1 MEPFGIGNQK
11 PVFLFKRLFLES
23 PARIVGEKHLKFIFS
38 DSSKKNKIDGIW
50 FNSLSFLK
58 ILKDHKTMDVVGAI
72 DENYFRG
79 NRTMQ
84 IIIKDIRVN

>member
-1 MEPFGIGNQK
+1 MH
-11 PVFLFKRLFLES
+11 LD
-23 PARIVGEKHLKFIFS
+23 LKFVFS
-38 DSSKKNKIDGIW
+38 DHSKENKIDGIW
-50 FNSLSFLK
+50 FSSLAFLK
-58 ILKDHKTMDVVGAI
+58 ILKDNETMDVVGAI

>member
-1 MEPFGIGNQK
+1 
-11 PVFLFKRLFLES
+11 
-23 PARIVGEKHLKFIFS
+23 
-38 DSSKKNKIDGIW
+38 
-50 FNSLSFLK
+50 
-58 ILKDHKTMDVVGAI
+58 MDVVGTI

>member
-1 MEPFGIGNQK
+1 MEPFGIGNPK
-11 PVFLFKRLFLES
+11 PVFLLKGLNLES
-23 PARIVGEKHLKFIFS
+23 PARIVGEKHLKFIFL
-38 DSSKKNKIDGIW
+38 DSSKENKIDGIW

-58 ILKDHKTMDVVGAI
+58 ILKGQETMDVVGTI

-84 IIIKDIRVN
+84 IIVKDIRVN